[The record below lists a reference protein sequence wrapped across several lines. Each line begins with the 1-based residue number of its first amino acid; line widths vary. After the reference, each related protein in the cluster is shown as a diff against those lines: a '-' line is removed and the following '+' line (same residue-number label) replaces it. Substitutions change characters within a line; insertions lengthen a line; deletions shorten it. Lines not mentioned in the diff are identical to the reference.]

1 MTPRKIMRPLLGSIF
16 ALLVIG
22 FSHALLGQA
31 VNATLLGTVTDASGA
46 TVSQARVTVTET
58 STGEIQESTSN
69 ESGNYTFPDLVPGPY
84 TVTVEAKGF
93 KKETRENIDLE
104 SNSSTRVDISLV
116 PGNVSET
123 VLVSTA
129 PPLLQTD
136 RADIS
141 TKIESEDLVD
151 MALGTNRNFQSMLN
165 TVPGAAPGVYEHSQF
180 FNAASSIQTEMNGLP
195 LMGNLYQIE
204 GIDDDQRTGLLQIII
219 PPAEAI
225 ASVDISTDN
234 YEAELGRATG
244 GVTNVTLKSGTNKIH
259 GSAFEFIQNN
269 DINARSYFQGPL
281 GHLSYNYFGG
291 TVGGPIKKDKL
302 FYFGDYLHTSD
313 HEAIGSTFTI
323 PDSRWFTP
331 NSSGNIDLSSGYS
344 ASGAG
349 QIYDPATG
357 NGLASSPRTPFVN
370 NQIPM
375 ARVNPVSLLILQD
388 VYTAAK
394 QYSNGPLYAA
404 QTVPLNNPTNNYLTN
419 VPFTKT
425 MNSFDPKVDWSP
437 NEKNHLSGR
446 FSFARVVTFQAAA
459 FGPFLG
465 GPEGSGFEG
474 TGPQNAYSTGGS
486 YTHIFSPTFFTEA
499 RVGVAHQRNE
509 SLVNDNGTS
518 DATTLGIPGVNISGQ
533 PFTSGQAEITLS
545 DFSGP
550 LIGYSP
556 SEPWVRA
563 ESNIDAVNIW
573 TKIVGNHTFKGGVDL
588 RRVRDDL
595 LQDQTFGPRGAFTF
609 SEPQTSNAGA
619 IGTNVANDIAS
630 FLLDQP
636 SGTGRDLNTF
646 FPCYRQWWFFA
657 FASDKWQAT
666 PRMTLDIGLRWEFYP
681 PATPKVAG
689 GFSNYDPANNTL
701 VLAGLGGNASN
712 LGMKTQYSY
721 FAPRF
726 GISYRLTND
735 MVVRAG
741 FGISYV
747 PFPDNGYAY
756 NYPIR
761 ANNAYNPTGSS
772 PYTPAVLADGVTVA
786 TFQAGFPAPVA
797 IPIPTN
803 GIIAVSGNKLLNS
816 SSFFYIPPNFKNPY
830 AHSWNVAVERSFR
843 SNLSLQVAYVAN
855 HGTHMSSGQNIN
867 DPSTY
872 DGGAASDPENATFGR
887 TASTTEYYLGFS
899 SNYQALQ
906 SQLTLRASHGLTFMS
921 AYTWGKGLNYIGD
934 PDSGVDFFINLRR
947 NYGPDDQDRKS
958 NFEQTM
964 TYALPFGRGHA
975 LLNSTVGDAILGGW
989 KITGLVSVISGL
1001 PLTVSAS
1008 GSSLN
1013 TPGTEQTATLLT
1025 KWSTTHHVGAGSPWF
1040 NTNSTVPGTWGQPT
1054 GCTGQTPGSLSGS
1067 VYTPS
1072 TCTAPGL
1079 GNTGRGQFRGP
1090 GYIQDN
1096 ASIFKKFI
1104 IYRETAVEV
1113 RVDAFQ
1119 LSNTPQFGN
1128 PNTSGVTAASFGTVT
1143 STLGSGQGSVNGV
1156 GGGRVVQG
1164 SAKFTF

>member
-1 MTPRKIMRPLLGSIF
+1 
-16 ALLVIG
+16 
-22 FSHALLGQA
+22 
-31 VNATLLGTVTDASGA
+31 
-46 TVSQARVTVTET
+46 
-58 STGEIQESTSN
+58 
-69 ESGNYTFPDLVPGPY
+69 
-84 TVTVEAKGF
+84 
-93 KKETRENIDLE
+93 
-104 SNSSTRVDISLV
+104 
-116 PGNVSET
+116 
-123 VLVSTA
+123 
-129 PPLLQTD
+129 
-136 RADIS
+136 
-141 TKIESEDLVD
+141 
-151 MALGTNRNFQSMLN
+151 
-165 TVPGAAPGVYEHSQF
+165 
-180 FNAASSIQTEMNGLP
+180 
-195 LMGNLYQIE
+195 
-204 GIDDDQRTGLLQIII
+204 
-219 PPAEAI
+219 
-225 ASVDISTDN
+225 
-234 YEAELGRATG
+234 
-244 GVTNVTLKSGTNKIH
+244 
-259 GSAFEFIQNN
+259 
-269 DINARSYFQGPL
+269 
-281 GHLSYNYFGG
+281 
-291 TVGGPIKKDKL
+291 
-302 FYFGDYLHTSD
+302 
-313 HEAIGSTFTI
+313 
-323 PDSRWFTP
+323 
-331 NSSGNIDLSSGYS
+331 
-344 ASGAG
+344 
-349 QIYDPATG
+349 
-357 NGLASSPRTPFVN
+357 
-370 NQIPM
+370 
-375 ARVNPVSLLILQD
+375 
-388 VYTAAK
+388 
-394 QYSNGPLYAA
+394 
-404 QTVPLNNPTNNYLTN
+404 
-419 VPFTKT
+419 
-425 MNSFDPKVDWSP
+425 
-437 NEKNHLSGR
+437 
-446 FSFARVVTFQAAA
+446 
-459 FGPFLG
+459 
-465 GPEGSGFEG
+465 
-474 TGPQNAYSTGGS
+474 
-486 YTHIFSPTFFTEA
+486 
-499 RVGVAHQRNE
+499 
-509 SLVNDNGTS
+509 
-518 DATTLGIPGVNISGQ
+518 
-533 PFTSGQAEITLS
+533 
-545 DFSGP
+545 
-550 LIGYSP
+550 
-556 SEPWVRA
+556 
-563 ESNIDAVNIW
+563 
-573 TKIVGNHTFKGGVDL
+573 
-588 RRVRDDL
+588 
-595 LQDQTFGPRGAFTF
+595 
-609 SEPQTSNAGA
+609 
-619 IGTNVANDIAS
+619 
-630 FLLDQP
+630 
-636 SGTGRDLNTF
+636 
-646 FPCYRQWWFFA
+646 
-657 FASDKWQAT
+657 
-666 PRMTLDIGLRWEFYP
+666 
-681 PATPKVAG
+681 
-689 GFSNYDPANNTL
+689 
-701 VLAGLGGNASN
+701 
-712 LGMKTQYSY
+712 
-721 FAPRF
+721 
-726 GISYRLTND
+726 
-735 MVVRAG
+735 
-741 FGISYV
+741 
-747 PFPDNGYAY
+747 
-756 NYPIR
+756 
-761 ANNAYNPTGSS
+761 
-772 PYTPAVLADGVTVA
+772 VLADGVTVA

-830 AHSWNVAVERSFR
+830 ADSWNVAVERSFR

>member
-1 MTPRKIMRPLLGSIF
+1 LI
-16 ALLVIG
+16 ALIVLG

-31 VNATLLGTVTDASGA
+31 VNATLLGTVTDATGA
-46 TVSQARVTVTET
+46 TVAHAKVSATET
-58 STGEIQESTSN
+58 STGETQESTTN
-69 ESGNYTFPDLVPGPY
+69 ESGNYTFPDLLPGPY
-84 TVTVEAKGF
+84 SVTVEAKGF
-93 KKETRENIDLE
+93 KKEKRENIDLA
-104 SNSSTRVDISLV
+104 SNSSTRVDLSLV

-123 VLVSTA
+123 ILVSTA

-830 AHSWNVAVERSFR
+830 ADSWNVAVERSFR